1 MEGGTSYEQCGT
13 NGTLKKQENR
23 KKNKN
28 KSVFQ
33 KSRRNVYELL

>member
-23 KKNKN
+23 KKK
-28 KSVFQ
+28 KQQCIPKVTQ
-33 KSRRNVYELL
+33 KCL